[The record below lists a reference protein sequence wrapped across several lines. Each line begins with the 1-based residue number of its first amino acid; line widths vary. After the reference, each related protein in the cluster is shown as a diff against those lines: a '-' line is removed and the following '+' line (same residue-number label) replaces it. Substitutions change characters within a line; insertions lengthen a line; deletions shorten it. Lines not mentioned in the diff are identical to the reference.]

1 MVLIRISILELILLM
16 NIIVIMNLYFLTPSG
31 V

>member
-16 NIIVIMNLYFLTPSG
+16 TIIVIMNLYFLTPSG